1 MNVPSS
7 DRRDFGRR
15 WRLAGRRR
23 FAEIH
28 AAKVRR
34 EAGPLLVYGLPNR
47 VDHLR
52 IGLSVG
58 RRVGNAVA
66 RQRIKRRLREAF
78 RHHRGDWPSGYD
90 LLVVVRPHRAL
101 PPDEYATN
109 LGSAIEGIDRTWRRR
124 TTPNEPNSA

>member
-1 MNVPSS
+1 MNAASF

-23 FAEIH
+23 FAAIH

-34 EAGPLLVYGLPNR
+34 ESGPLLVYGLPNELN
-47 VDHLR
+47 HLR
-52 IGLSVG
+52 LGLSVG

-66 RQRIKRRLREAF
+66 RQRIKRLLREAF
-78 RHHRGDWPSGYD
+78 RHHRTEWPTGYD

-101 PPDEYATN
+101 APDEYAMD
-109 LGSAIEGIDRTWRRR
+109 LQSAIEGIDRTWRRR